1 MYSVL
6 PDEVEEGVLVLLLLL
21 LHLHEV
27 CGAGPAYSALRPNF
41 RGPGSSAECSMTSL
55 GASMKAAMVALAMG
69 FESASLRAIH
79 WDWTL
84 CKLSL
89 PMTTP
94 SRLLSDIMGFK
105 DPSPTMKA
113 RDSNRR
119 ELDLA
124 ECREIQGLRL
134 GMSLLAVS
142 VPVNATM
149 LEVHLLV
156 FP

>member
-1 MYSVL
+1 MTDGTVTCLSFPKVI
-6 PDEVEEGVLVLLLLL
+6 VAFSRATVT
-21 LHLHEV
+21 
-27 CGAGPAYSALRPNF
+27 F
-41 RGPGSSAECSMTSL
+41 SSFL
-55 GASMKAAMVALAMG
+55 KAAMVALAMG
-69 FESASLRAIH
+69 SESASMRAIH

-105 DPSPTMKA
+105 DPRLTMKA
-113 RDSNRR
+113 RDSNKR

>member
-1 MYSVL
+1 ML
-6 PDEVEEGVLVLLLLL
+6 PLLL

-41 RGPGSSAECSMTSL
+41 SGPGSSAECSMTSL

-69 FESASLRAIH
+69 SESASLRAIH
-79 WDWTL
+79 WNWAL
-84 CKLSL
+84 C
-89 PMTTP
+89 MTTP
-94 SRLLSDIMGFK
+94 SRLLSDITGFK
-105 DPSPTMKA
+105 DPSLTMEA

-142 VPVNATM
+142 VPVDATM
-149 LEVHLLV
+149 LEVPLLV

>member
-1 MYSVL
+1 MLYDQFGRL
-6 PDEVEEGVLVLLLLL
+6 DEGG
-21 LHLHEV
+21 H
-27 CGAGPAYSALRPNF
+27 G
-41 RGPGSSAECSMTSL
+41 GS
-55 GASMKAAMVALAMG
+55 
-69 FESASLRAIH
+69 ESASMRAIH

-142 VPVNATM
+142 VPVDATM

>member
-41 RGPGSSAECSMTSL
+41 SGPGSSAECSMTSL

-69 FESASLRAIH
+69 SESASMRAIH

-94 SRLLSDIMGFK
+94 SRLLGDIMGFK
-105 DPSPTMKA
+105 DPRLTMKA

>member
-1 MYSVL
+1 MLYDQFGRL
-6 PDEVEEGVLVLLLLL
+6 DEGG
-21 LHLHEV
+21 H
-27 CGAGPAYSALRPNF
+27 G
-41 RGPGSSAECSMTSL
+41 GPGDGLRVGELEGHSL
-55 GASMKAAMVALAMG
+55 ELDLVQALPP
-69 FESASLRAIH
+69 H
-79 WDWTL
+79 DH
-84 CKLSL
+84 
-89 PMTTP
+89 P

-105 DPSPTMKA
+105 DPRLTMKA

-142 VPVNATM
+142 VPVDATM

-156 FP
+156 SP

>member
-1 MYSVL
+1 
-6 PDEVEEGVLVLLLLL
+6 
-21 LHLHEV
+21 
-27 CGAGPAYSALRPNF
+27 
-41 RGPGSSAECSMTSL
+41 
-55 GASMKAAMVALAMG
+55 
-69 FESASLRAIH
+69 
-79 WDWTL
+79 
-84 CKLSL
+84 
-89 PMTTP
+89 MTTP